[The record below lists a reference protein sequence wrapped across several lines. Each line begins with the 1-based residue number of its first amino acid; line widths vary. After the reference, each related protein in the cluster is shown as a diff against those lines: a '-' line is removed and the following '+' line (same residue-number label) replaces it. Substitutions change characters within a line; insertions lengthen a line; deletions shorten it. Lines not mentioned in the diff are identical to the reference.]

1 MATVNSYTRNMPTPE
16 RTTLDEIVRTASAL
30 LETDGLQGVT
40 MQAVAE
46 RVGVRAPS
54 LYKRVHSRDRLIQLI
69 AEDSLSELAE
79 RLEGIDDPVLLANT
93 LRAFG
98 HERPAAF
105 QLVMSPGASTQIPS
119 MEFGAAASGSILR
132 VASELAGPDDALEAA
147 RTLTAWAVGFIGME
161 LNGTFQLGGEVQA
174 AWEFG
179 VTRIVAAITRN

>member
-1 MATVNSYTRNMPTPE
+1 MS
-16 RTTLDEIVRTASAL
+16 
-30 LETDGLQGVT
+30 
-40 MQAVAE
+40 
-46 RVGVRAPS
+46 S
-54 LYKRVHSRDRLIQLI
+54 LCKLILVFRLIALNVTI
-69 AEDSLSELAE
+69 
-79 RLEGIDDPVLLANT
+79 
-93 LRAFG
+93 
-98 HERPAAF
+98 F